1 MKKLREIQGRKADAS
16 ALMDF
21 MRRLEDARRF
31 LTSMG
36 CNYASRLD
44 NEDVVIM
51 LKRKLPG
58 KGLKRKRVDR
68 AGDLIKSKGRAA
80 YSDFVSFVRRVT
92 KRVNNRY
99 GQELKSSPCAG
110 RERKESGQ

>member
-21 MRRLEDARRF
+21 VRRLEDARRF

-58 KGLKRKRVDR
+58 KGLKKTESIEQEISLRARVELR
-68 AGDLIKSKGRAA
+68 IQISL
-80 YSDFVSFVRRVT
+80 VSFE
-92 KRVNNRY
+92 
-99 GQELKSSPCAG
+99 G
-110 RERKESGQ
+110 

>member
-1 MKKLREIQGRKADAS
+1 MVVKTLMKKLREIQGRKADAS

-21 MRRLEDARRF
+21 VRRLEDARRF

-58 KGLKRKRVDR
+58 KGLKRK
-68 AGDLIKSKGRAA
+68 
-80 YSDFVSFVRRVT
+80 
-92 KRVNNRY
+92 
-99 GQELKSSPCAG
+99 
-110 RERKESGQ
+110 